1 MARSPRWDLIE
12 PAEVG
17 VYHCVQRAVRR
28 AWLCGQ
34 DPVTGK
40 NFDHRKVWIQDRLA
54 FLAGQFAIDICS
66 LAIMS
71 NHVHLVVRNRPD
83 IAGQWSDE
91 EVARRWWNLFP
102 GRKTED
108 DKPAEPEAHELA
120 MLMADGEALHERRQR
135 LSSISWLMRCLA
147 EPIARRA
154 NREDR
159 CTGRS
164 WEGRY
169 KCQRLL
175 DESAVLACSVYV
187 DLNPTRAGI
196 AETPETSSF
205 TSAHERIQARAK
217 TAMGVSEKVRSLA
230 SR

>member
-1 MARSPRWDLIE
+1 MARSPRGELID

-54 FLAGQFAIDICS
+54 FLAGQFSIDICS
-66 LAIMS
+66 MAIMS
-71 NHVHLVVRNRPD
+71 NHIHLVVRNRPD
-83 IAGQWSDE
+83 IAGRWSDE

-102 GRKTED
+102 GRKTDD
-108 DKPAEPEAHELA
+108 DKPAEPEPHELA
-120 MLMADGEALHERRQR
+120 MLMADSERLQERRQR

-159 CTGRS
+159 CRGRFWNCPS
-164 WEGRY
+164 Y
-169 KCQRLL
+169 CAPVLDSTKLRLE
-175 DESAVLACSVYV
+175 DAWAC
-187 DLNPTRAGI
+187 A
-196 AETPETSSF
+196 A
-205 TSAHERIQARAK
+205 
-217 TAMGVSEKVRSLA
+217 
-230 SR
+230 